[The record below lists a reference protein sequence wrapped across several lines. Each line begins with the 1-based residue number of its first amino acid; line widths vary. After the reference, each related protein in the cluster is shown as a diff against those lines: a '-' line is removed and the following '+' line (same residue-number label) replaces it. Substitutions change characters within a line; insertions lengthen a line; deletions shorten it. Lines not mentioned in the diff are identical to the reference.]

1 LREALQSVLFSGS
14 ADKLG
19 DELKYLSETDA
30 GRAHGSYALL
40 RIIIWAIPILG
51 FLGTV
56 IGITMAIAS
65 LNPQALED
73 SLPTVT
79 GGLGVAFDTT
89 ALALGLSM
97 VLMFVQF
104 FVDRMEGG
112 LLSAVDARA
121 AEELGGRFE
130 QLGAGDD
137 PQVAVVRRIA
147 DAVIKSTEALVERQA
162 EVWQRT
168 IDAAQKRWSELA
180 ASSGKQLETALSGAL
195 AQSIVAHAER
205 LAASSEATAEQNRR
219 NWSRLQQTLA
229 DNSEKVKGQQ
239 AELVRQGDIL
249 LRVVEASGHVTKLET
264 ALNSNLSALAGAQHF
279 EETVLNL
286 AAAIHLLNARLGQ
299 VSAGPHVD
307 LKPSSSAGRAA

>member
-1 LREALQSVLFSGS
+1 
-14 ADKLG
+14 
-19 DELKYLSETDA
+19 
-30 GRAHGSYALL
+30 
-40 RIIIWAIPILG
+40 
-51 FLGTV
+51 
-56 IGITMAIAS
+56 
-65 LNPQALED
+65 
-73 SLPTVT
+73 
-79 GGLGVAFDTT
+79 
-89 ALALGLSM
+89 
-97 VLMFVQF
+97 LMFVQF

-180 ASSGKQLETALSGAL
+180 ASSGKQLEASLSGAL

-229 DNSEKVKGQQ
+229 DNTEKVKAQQ
-239 AELVRQGDIL
+239 AELVRQGDVL

-299 VSAGPHVD
+299 ASAAPHID
-307 LKPSSSAGRAA
+307 LKPSPSAGRAA